1 MLYLSK
7 KNMKK
12 TKLLILSLFIANF
25 SYAQTSLMDSLIQK
39 NYSTFKKNNSNAFEG
54 KGWTTLQ
61 GEISKNNSVLLGE
74 YHFTSEIPYF
84 TNAIVNSIKFDNYFM
99 EIDPYTINTI
109 STKIKSLSPAEL
121 DKFRNENGSALSFLQ
136 GEAEFDLYKNIL
148 QQNIKIYGAEQIS
161 LFSDQ
166 LLFSE
171 LSKKSKNKKAI
182 EIYKQ
187 MIANSAAYDTKHNTT
202 FYLFSDDCQAKL
214 DALSALNLS
223 ANEKEQLE
231 ALKLSKELYLNR
243 IHPLRIQYLKH
254 LILEKLPEWKD
265 KKNLFKY
272 GANHM
277 PKGESLMEVFDIGNL
292 VSNIEEANYR
302 KSLHIMIIGKGEGE
316 TLADLDEYKP
326 FLTVVK
332 DDNWYTYDL
341 RPLKQ
346 AISKKKL
353 KVEDLT
359 LERIIKGYDYLV
371 FIPELTKTPKTGKQN
386 H

>member
-1 MLYLSK
+1 
-7 KNMKK
+7 MKK
-12 TKLLILSLFIANF
+12 TNLLILTLFIANF
-25 SYAQTSLMDSLIQK
+25 SYAQTTLMDSIIQK
-39 NYSTFKKNNSNAFEG
+39 NYSTFKKNKNNTFEG
-54 KGWTTLQ
+54 KGWDTLQ
-61 GEISKNNSVLLGE
+61 DEIIKNNSVLLGE
-74 YHFTSEIPYF
+74 SHFTNEVPYF
-84 TNAIVNSIKFDNYFM
+84 TNAIINNIKFDNYIL
-99 EIDPYTINTI
+99 EIDPYTTNTI
-109 STKIKSLSPAEL
+109 TKKIKSLSPAEL
-121 DKFRNENGSALSFLQ
+121 DKFRDESGSALSFLK
-136 GEAEFDLYKNIL
+136 GETEFDLFKNIVD
-148 QQNIKIYGAEQIS
+148 QNINIYGAEQIS

-171 LSKKSKNKKAI
+171 LIKQSKNTKAK

-187 MIANSAAYDTKHNTT
+187 MIANSAAYDTKNNST
-202 FYLFSDDCQAKL
+202 FYLFSDDFVAKMS
-214 DALSALNLS
+214 ALSTLNLS
-223 ANEKEQLE
+223 ANEKEQLA

-243 IHPLRIQYLKH
+243 IHGLRIQYLKH
-254 LILEKLPEWKD
+254 LVIEKLPEWKN

-277 PKGESLMEVFDIGNL
+277 PKGESLMEVFDLGNL
-292 VSNIEEANYR
+292 VANIEEANYR
-302 KSLHIMIIGKGEGE
+302 KSLHIMITGKEEGE
-316 TLADLDEYKP
+316 TLADLDQYKA

-332 DDNWYTYDL
+332 DDNWYAFDL

-371 FIPELTKTPKTGKQN
+371 YIPTLTKAQNRGKKD

>member
-1 MLYLSK
+1 
-7 KNMKK
+7 MKK
-12 TKLLILSLFIANF
+12 TNLLILTLFIANF
-25 SYAQTSLMDSLIQK
+25 SYAQTTLMDSIIQK
-39 NYSTFKKNNSNAFEG
+39 NYSTFKKNKNNTFEG
-54 KGWTTLQ
+54 KGWDTLQ
-61 GEISKNNSVLLGE
+61 DEIIKNNSVLLGE
-74 YHFTSEIPYF
+74 SHFTNEVPYF
-84 TNAIVNSIKFDNYFM
+84 TNAIINNIKFDNYIL
-99 EIDPYTINTI
+99 EIDPYTTNTI
-109 STKIKSLSPAEL
+109 TKKIKSLSPAEL
-121 DKFRNENGSALSFLQ
+121 DKFRDESGSALSFLK
-136 GEAEFDLYKNIL
+136 GETEFDLFKNIVD
-148 QQNIKIYGAEQIS
+148 QNINIYGAEQIS

-171 LSKKSKNKKAI
+171 LIKQSKNTKAK

-187 MIANSAAYDTKHNTT
+187 MIANSAAYDTKNNST
-202 FYLFSDDCQAKL
+202 FYLFSDDFVAKMS
-214 DALSALNLS
+214 ALSTLNLS

-231 ALKLSKELYLNR
+231 ALQLSKELYLNR
-243 IHPLRIQYLKH
+243 IHGLRIQYIKH
-254 LILEKLPEWKD
+254 LVIEKLPEWKN

-277 PKGESLMEVFDIGNL
+277 PKGESLMEIFDLGNL
-292 VSNIEEANYR
+292 VANIEEANYR
-302 KSLHIMIIGKGEGE
+302 KSLHIMITGKEEGE
-316 TLADLDEYKP
+316 TLADLDQYKA

-332 DDNWYTYDL
+332 DDNWYAFDL

-371 FIPELTKTPKTGKQN
+371 YIPTLTKAQNRGKKD

>member
-1 MLYLSK
+1 
-7 KNMKK
+7 MKK
-12 TKLLILSLFIANF
+12 TKLLILTLFIANF
-25 SYAQTSLMDSLIQK
+25 SYAQTTLMDSLIQK
-39 NYSTFKKNNSNAFEG
+39 NYSIFKKNNNNAFEG
-54 KGWTTLQ
+54 KGWITLQ
-61 GEISKNNSVLLGE
+61 DEISKNNSVLLGE
-74 YHFTSEIPYF
+74 LHFTNEVPYF
-84 TNAIVNSIKFDNYFM
+84 TNAIINNIKFDNYIL

-121 DKFRNENGSALSFLQ
+121 DKFRNESGSALSFLQ
-136 GEAEFDLYKNIL
+136 GEAEFDLFKNIL

-161 LFSDQ
+161 LFSDR
-166 LLFSE
+166 LLLSE
-171 LSKKSKNKKAI
+171 LSKQSKNANAK

-187 MIANSAAYDTKHNTT
+187 MIANSTAYDTKNNTT
-202 FYLFSDDCQAKL
+202 FYLFSADCLAKMN
-214 DALSALNLS
+214 ALSALNLS

-243 IHPLRIQYLKH
+243 IHRLRIQYMKH
-254 LILEKLPEWKD
+254 LVFEKLPEWKD
-265 KKNLFKY
+265 KKNLFKF

-302 KSLHIMIIGKGEGE
+302 KSLHIMVIGKEEGE
-316 TLADLDEYKP
+316 TLADLDQYKS

-332 DDNWYTYDL
+332 DDNWYAYDL

-353 KVEDLT
+353 KVENLE

-371 FIPELTKTPKTGKQN
+371 FIPSMTKTPKRGKQD

>member
-1 MLYLSK
+1 
-7 KNMKK
+7 MKK

-74 YHFTSEIPYF
+74 YHFTREIPYF

-171 LSKKSKNKKAI
+171 LSKKSKNNKAI

-231 ALKLSKELYLNR
+231 ALQLSKELYLNR

-302 KSLHIMIIGKGEGE
+302 NSLHIMIIGKGEGE